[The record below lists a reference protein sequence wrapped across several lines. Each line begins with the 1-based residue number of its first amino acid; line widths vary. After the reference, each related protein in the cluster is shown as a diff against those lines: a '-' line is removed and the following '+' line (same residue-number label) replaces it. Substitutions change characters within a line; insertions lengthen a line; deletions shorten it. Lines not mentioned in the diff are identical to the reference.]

1 MSRRPQE
8 ESIYT
13 LQRRIGTQRQRE
25 RPHAESGP
33 TNAQSERDA
42 STQPHRKRFTLGA
55 LFSLRTR
62 TA

>member
-13 LQRRIGTQRQRE
+13 LQRRIGTQRQYE
-25 RPHAESGP
+25 RPDAQSGP
-33 TNAQSERDA
+33 TNAEGEPDA
-42 STQPHRKRFTLGA
+42 STQSHRRRFTLGA

>member
-13 LQRRIGTQRQRE
+13 LQRRIGTQRQRPDAQPE
-25 RPHAESGP
+25 P
-33 TNAQSERDA
+33 TNAKGAPEASKQPQSR
-42 STQPHRKRFTLGA
+42 RFTLGA

-62 TA
+62 AA